1 MRYSGCRSAGY
12 VGRWEVKEI
21 WLDEYCIPVSSQV
34 KSLLISSSC
43 GIPLENC
50 LSQLHYFQPPIFS
63 KYEQWFRCVQLY
75 WDPPKES
82 GENLIPV
89 ASACI
94 NHIYQLYSNF
104 IFAIFFV
111 FLPRWNRC
119 SIMVL
124 STQVADWILSGMHLS
139 KKTIIAVS
147 FFACPPSDSYL
158 YYNFSNVSTPLD
170 LGLRR
175 MELPLV

>member
-1 MRYSGCRSAGY
+1 ML
-12 VGRWEVKEI
+12 VDEKQKEI
-21 WLDEYCIPVSSQV
+21 WLDEYCIPVCSQV

-43 GIPLENC
+43 GAPLENC
-50 LSQLHYFQPPIFS
+50 LSQLHYLQPPIFS
-63 KYEQWFRCVQLY
+63 KYEQWLSCVQLH

-82 GENLIPV
+82 GETLIPV

-94 NHIYQLYSNF
+94 NHIYQLYPNF
-104 IFAIFFV
+104 IFIIFFV
-111 FLPRWNRC
+111 FLPRWNHC

-124 STQVADWILSGMHLS
+124 STQVADWILSGVHLPKNYYCCLS
-139 KKTIIAVS
+139 YCLPS
-147 FFACPPSDSYL
+147 FLFLSTL
-158 YYNFSNVSTPLD
+158 QLSNVSAPLD